1 MRFLIS
7 IFLALLISAC
17 GTGQF
22 GSSYQS
28 YMDPRLNPDLIALG
42 EEQEPNILRSS
53 DINADVQRY
62 REHNYVVI
70 GESAFNGLVES
81 EGNAIRKAKEVG
93 ATHILISSEYTDTQS
108 YIDYDY
114 QDYYR
119 TTYVNRVITNS
130 DGERVVVRDA
140 VTVRDTVTVPYVR
153 TYDNYNQWAI
163 FMVKSNNAPKLGLVM
178 RDLGVTE
185 RSSLRRNTGAYIDVV
200 LANSPGFLADI
211 VPGDVLIA
219 VNDVKVTD
227 SSHAQVMIG
236 NLEKTGEIITLGLLK
251 NGEQVSIVF
260 EKKAEEAES

>member
-1 MRFLIS
+1 MRLFLCVW
-7 IFLALLISAC
+7 LMLLISAC

-42 EEQEPNILRSS
+42 VEQEPNILRSN

-81 EGNAIRKAKEVG
+81 EGNAIRKAKDVG
-93 ATHILISSEYTDTQS
+93 ATHVLISSEYTDTQS

-119 TTYVNRVITNS
+119 TTYVKRVITNS
-130 DGERVVVRDA
+130 DGDRVVVRDA
-140 VTVRDTVTVPYVR
+140 VTVRDTVTVPYMR

-163 FMVKSNNAPKLGLVM
+163 FMVKSNNALRLGLVM
-178 RDLGVTE
+178 RDLGLTE
-185 RSSLRRNTGAYIDVV
+185 RSDLGRNTGAYIDVV
-200 LANSPGFLADI
+200 LTNSPGFLADI
-211 VPGDVLIA
+211 VPGDVLVA

-227 SSHAQVMIG
+227 SRHAQVMIG
-236 NLEKTGEIITLGLLK
+236 NLEKTGETITLGLLK
-251 NGEQVSIVF
+251 NGKQVNIVF
-260 EKKAEEAES
+260 EKKADETTS